1 MAYKKNDVVTV
12 LIEDIGSEGEG
23 IGKINGYTFFIKDG
37 IMGDVAEI
45 KIMKVKKNY
54 AYGKILKIIE
64 KSPHRVEPRCAVHR
78 QCGGCQIQALS
89 YEMQL
94 KFKVNKVKNHLLR
107 IGKFS
112 PEDIERRKD

>member
-1 MAYKKNDVVTV
+1 MAYEKNDVVTV
-12 LIEDIGSEGEG
+12 LIEESDNEGEG
-23 IGKINGYTFFIKDG
+23 IGKIDGYTIFIKDG
-37 IMGDVAEI
+37 VMGDVIEA

-54 AYGKILKIIE
+54 AYGKLLRIIE
-64 KSPHRVEPRCAVHR
+64 KSPYRVEPRCTVHR

-94 KFKVNKVKNHLLR
+94 KFKENKVKNHLLR

-112 PEDIERRKD
+112 V